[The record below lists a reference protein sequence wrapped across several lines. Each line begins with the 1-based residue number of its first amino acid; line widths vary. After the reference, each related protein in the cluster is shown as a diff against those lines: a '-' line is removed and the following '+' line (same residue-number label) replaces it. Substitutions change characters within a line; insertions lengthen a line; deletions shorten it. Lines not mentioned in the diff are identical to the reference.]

1 MPNLAGILDMRA
13 VPADIPPILDRLDGV
28 LTVPGV
34 NYTSLRWSD
43 KRFGA
48 VNLLNGICGN
58 LDQPVVQD
66 NLVAFLD
73 GEVANLREL
82 WIARDGSDE
91 SLPTPARACLELYL
105 QHGDDFVKLLNGQ
118 FNIVIYDQTGVKIFN
133 DRLAYR
139 PLHYS
144 CTDGVASFAIE
155 KKALFSVSR
164 RTPSFDALG
173 TLEFLTFGHCLA
185 DRTIFAGVKVM
196 PQSSVLELRNGDAR
210 VHPYWRLS
218 YAKRPVAMSVDQSA
232 AELGVRLCKAT
243 ERRAPTGRAYGIL
256 LSGGLDSRAVAGS
269 LARIGHRV
277 TSFTFGSDESLDLKY
292 GREIAHELN
301 FVYER
306 LSYDRVSLTE
316 LLPQVVWRTEGS
328 VPFNVPL
335 SIAHH
340 RVIRKGADVVF
351 NGHFGDALTGGH
363 LLPGHFL
370 SRNPVQ
376 LAKHIL
382 AKRSIVPM
390 PTLRTL
396 CKPSFLRDTYSEMVS
411 GLNSSVLELDEER
424 LPLAYNVWD
433 MTVRQPRFTFS
444 SPAVDRY
451 LVEQVTPFTDN
462 EVVEWML
469 HLPSR
474 HLLGQAAYKRMIVN
488 SFPGISGVP
497 WARTGTPVPTNSVL
511 DIAQQVRIFLSKR
524 AGRLAGAPRR
534 SLDPR
539 VAGLRG
545 RCEGLLEAS
554 PLSEL
559 FEKDAVRS
567 MVLDTIGGGCSPT
580 VLFQFLTL
588 DECARLFRDG
598 GPPEPP
604 PETWPNL

>member
-1 MPNLAGILDMRA
+1 MPNLAGIFDMRA
-13 VPADIPPILDRLDGV
+13 DPAAIRPVLDRLDGV
-28 LTVPGV
+28 LAVRGV
-34 NYTSLRWSD
+34 DYTSRRWCD

-82 WIARDGSDE
+82 WIDRKGSDGA
-91 SLPTPARACLELYL
+91 LPTPARACLELYL
-105 QHGDDFVKLLNGQ
+105 QHGDDFVMLLNGQ
-118 FNIVIYDQTGVKIFN
+118 FNILIYDQTGVKIFN

-144 CTDGVASFAIE
+144 CVDGLASFAIE

-185 DRTIFAGVKVM
+185 DRTIFSGVKVM
-196 PQSSVLELRNGDAR
+196 PQGSVLEIRDGDAR
-210 VHPYWRLS
+210 VRPYWRLS
-218 YAKRPVAMSVDQSA
+218 YAKRPARTPLAQA
-232 AELGVRLCKAT
+232 AIELGVRLCKAT
-243 ERRAPTGRAYGIL
+243 ERRAPNGRAYGIL

-269 LARIGHRV
+269 LARIGHHV
-277 TSFTFGSDESLDLKY
+277 TSFTFGSDQSPDLKY

-301 FVYER
+301 FEHER
-306 LSYDRVSLTE
+306 LCYDRVSLTE

-376 LAKHIL
+376 LAEHIL
-382 AKRSIVPM
+382 AKRSIVPL

-396 CKPSFLRDTYSEMVS
+396 CRPSFLLDTYSEMVRD
-411 GLNSSVLELDEER
+411 LNGSVVALDEER
-424 LPLAYNVWD
+424 LPLAYNIWD

-451 LVEQVTPFTDN
+451 VVEQVTPFTDN

-469 HLPSR
+469 GLPRR
-474 HLLGQAAYKRMIVN
+474 HLVGQAAYKRMIVN
-488 SFPGISGVP
+488 SFPEISRVP
-497 WARTGTPVPTNSVL
+497 WARTGTAVPTNSAL

-524 AGRLAGAPRR
+524 AGRLAGTTRR

-539 VAGLRG
+539 VEGLRA
-545 RCEGLLEAS
+545 RCEGLLGAS
-554 PLSEL
+554 FLSEF
-559 FEKDAVRS
+559 FERDAVQS
-567 MVLDTIGGGCSPT
+567 MVLDTMSGGCSPT
-580 VLFQFLTL
+580 VLYQFLTL
-588 DECARLFRDG
+588 DECARLFHDG
-598 GPPEPP
+598 GPPDPP